1 MAPMT
6 APLCVFARR
15 FSRTA
20 ARIAGYSQPNAL
32 FRRGGSGDPPRNVSI
47 QRCHAKYFGA
57 IILAL
62 AAAVGADA
70 QAEPVAGD
78 AAQAFAAECAAKA
91 APAEKAG
98 QAAVAGRD
106 GWLFLAAELRHIGV
120 GRFWGDDAPKVSRAA
135 RPEDADPLPAILDF
149 QRQLA
154 AAGIELIVVPVPPK
168 AVIYPEML
176 SDRVTA
182 DKDTPPPRLDASLRE
197 FLQVL
202 RAAGVKVIDLVPEFL
217 ANRFHKDGALY
228 CKTDSHLSGNG
239 CVLAARKIGEEV
251 RDRPYL
257 AAAPA
262 AEATQEWRTIEIP
275 GDLRQ
280 ATADPN
286 AAKERVPLRF
296 VGRRVEGTLVPLQ
309 DDRASPIVVLGDSS
323 NLMFHA
329 GDDMLATGAGLPDQ
343 LALQLGV
350 TVDVAA
356 VRGSGATA
364 ARINLMRR
372 AAADRNYLKG
382 KRLVIWCFT
391 ARDFTEGDGWRKVPV
406 VKESSP

>member
-1 MAPMT
+1 M
-6 APLCVFARR
+6 
-15 FSRTA
+15 
-20 ARIAGYSQPNAL
+20 
-32 FRRGGSGDPPRNVSI
+32 
-47 QRCHAKYFGA
+47 
-57 IILAL
+57 LAL
-62 AAAVGADA
+62 AAAARADA
-70 QAEPVAGD
+70 QAEPVGAD

-98 QAAVAGRD
+98 LAVVAGRD

-149 QRQLA
+149 HRQLA

-168 AVIYPEML
+168 ALIYPEML
-176 SDRVTA
+176 SDRVSA

-280 ATADPN
+280 ATAGPN

-296 VGRRVEGTLVPLQ
+296 VGRRVQGTLVPLQ

-323 NLMFHA
+323 DLVFHA

-406 VKESSP
+406 VKESPP